1 MNKKAEAFRKYLKKS
16 GIKSFMMDDMHDRR
30 LNTVIFRTFIEAQGT
45 ELPLVLVLDDT
56 LYSTIRVL
64 VAPKVLKNGNETAVY
79 NLINEYN
86 RTYKSFKYC
95 VDEEGA
101 LILDVCYIGDDV
113 ADGEIISVLFSLII
127 RLGRLKGKESS
138 VRRLFFV
145 AVTENPKE

>member
-16 GIKSFMMDDMHDRR
+16 GIKSFMMDDMHDRQ

-101 LILDVCYIGDDV
+101 LILDVCYI
-113 ADGEIISVLFSLII
+113 S
-127 RLGRLKGKESS
+127 
-138 VRRLFFV
+138 
-145 AVTENPKE
+145 